1 MAVRVRFAPSP
12 TGHLHVGNARTA
24 LFNWLFAR
32 QQGGV
37 FILRVEDTDAER
49 SEAGFEQQ
57 LLADL
62 RWLGLDWNEGP
73 DVGGP
78 RGPYRQSGRVALY
91 REHAGR
97 LVAGGAAYPCFC
109 TEEEIEADRQKALA
123 EGRQPM
129 YSGRCRSIPPDEAR
143 ARLERGQPASI
154 RLKIP
159 PRPIRFR
166 DLVHGEVEFSHE
178 VIGDPILLRSDGT
191 AAYNFAVVVDDT
203 LMGVTHVIRGDDHL
217 SNTPRQVAVYEA
229 LGWEL
234 PQFAHLSTILG
245 TDHTRL
251 SKRHGATSVA
261 HYREMGVLPEALVN
275 YLALL
280 GWSPADDREIFS
292 LPELVKAFRLE
303 NVTKS
308 PAVFNPEKLYWLNR
322 HYLKQADLEGVLALA
337 IEVFQREGLVGEQ
350 VDEATRAWL
359 KSVVQTVLP
368 SLDHL
373 SQLPAR
379 TDLIFE
385 YDARAALAF
394 QPNREVLSAPGATEV
409 LTSFLKHALAAA
421 QASVA
426 RPPQAGGPPAAAGP
440 SAGETP
446 ALHDGR
452 QDAGATGDGE
462 LSFERFRQ
470 IMDAVKQ
477 ETKQKGRHLFHPVRV
492 AITGYPSG
500 PELDKLIPL
509 LEAGSR
515 LPLPRRVKSPRE
527 RLEEFAREFHP

>member
-32 QQGGV
+32 QQGGA

-62 RWLGLDWNEGP
+62 RWLGLDWDEGP

-78 RGPYRQSGRVALY
+78 HGPYRQSGRVALY
-91 REHAGR
+91 REHADR
-97 LVAGGAAYPCFC
+97 LVAAGSAYYCFC
-109 TEEEIEADRQKALA
+109 TAEELEADRHKALA

-129 YSGRCRSIPPDEAR
+129 YSGRCRAIPPDQAQ
-143 ARLERGQPASI
+143 ARLGCGEPASI

-159 PRPIRFR
+159 PRSIRFR
-166 DLVHGEVEFSHE
+166 DLVHGEMEFSHE
-178 VIGDPILLRSDGT
+178 VIGDPILLRSEGT
-191 AAYNFAVVVDDT
+191 AAYNYAVVVDDS
-203 LMGVTHVIRGDDHL
+203 LMAVTHVIRGDDHL

-229 LGWEL
+229 LGWEM

-245 TDHTRL
+245 ADHTRL
-251 SKRHGATSVA
+251 SKRHGATAVD
-261 HYREMGVLPEALVN
+261 HFREMGILPEAMMN

-280 GWSPADDREIFS
+280 GWSPGETNREIFS
-292 LPELVKAFRLE
+292 PQELVQAFRLDQ
-303 NVTKS
+303 VSKS
-308 PAVFNPEKLYWLNR
+308 PAVFNPEKLNWLNR
-322 HYLKQADLEGVLALA
+322 HYLKQADPERVLRLA
-337 IEVFQREGLVGEQ
+337 IEVFQQAGLVSEIL
-350 VDEATRAWL
+350 DEPTRAWL
-359 KSVVQTVLP
+359 KGVVDTVLP
-368 SLDHL
+368 SVDHL

-385 YDARAALAF
+385 YDARTALHF
-394 QPNREVLSAPGATEV
+394 PPNREVLSEPGATEV
-409 LTSFLKHALAAA
+409 LTSFLRHALGAPE
-421 QASVA
+421 SA
-426 RPPQAGGPPAAAGP
+426 RNEKDPPERARANNA
-440 SAGETP
+440 
-446 ALHDGR
+446 
-452 QDAGATGDGE
+452 DGE

-470 IMDAVKQ
+470 IMGVVKQ
-477 ETKQKGRHLFHPVRV
+477 ETRQKGKHLFHPVRV

-527 RLEEFAREFHP
+527 RLEEFAREFRP